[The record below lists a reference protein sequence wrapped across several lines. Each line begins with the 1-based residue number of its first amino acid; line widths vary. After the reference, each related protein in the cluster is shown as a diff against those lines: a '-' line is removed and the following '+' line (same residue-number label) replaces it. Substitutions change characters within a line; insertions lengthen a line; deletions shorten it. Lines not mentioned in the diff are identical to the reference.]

1 MPANTQSR
9 RMRATLVRFGPQL
22 YEELQEEAAVAGV
35 SVSQYVRE
43 AVVARIAYTAGQA
56 DDRHLVDPALAQ
68 ERLQPGGLKARV
80 ALGLRIGALVDDDV
94 DAVARHRVV
103 QLGARRPGHAVRRP
117 RPAVLGERAMI
128 GRVPVARG

>member
-43 AVVARIAYTAGQA
+43 AVVARIAYTAGQRGDKRYQLPVSGSA
-56 DDRHLVDPALAQ
+56 ASAAAGSARTDSARIREEAAALRAENQ
-68 ERLQPGGLKARV
+68 QAR
-80 ALGLRIGALVDDDV
+80 
-94 DAVARHRVV
+94 RHR
-103 QLGARRPGHAVRRP
+103 RETR
-117 RPAVLGERAMI
+117 EK
-128 GRVPVARG
+128 RVTPS